1 MPDIS
6 VERIHFGF
14 LVAPADTRDA
24 GQPIPVV
31 GYLVRHPDA
40 LFLFDTGFAQIDAGT
55 RERYRPQAVSV
66 EQALA
71 GMRLR
76 PRDVEVVANCHL
88 HADHG
93 GGNAAFP
100 GVPIYVQR
108 PELEAAREPDYTNPA
123 GTHDFPGAR
132 LEVIDGEAEPLP
144 GIRLVPTPGHSPG
157 HQSLAVW
164 TGSGWLVLAGQA
176 FTTASEFGFALFSD
190 RLARAGQPP
199 IGQVPDWMERIVAL
213 DPSRVYFAHDL
224 LVHERDTAALGNAEP
239 I

>member
-40 LFLFDTGFAQIDAGT
+40 LFLFDTGFARIDAGT

-71 GMRLR
+71 GMGLR
-76 PRDVEVVANCHL
+76 PTDVEVVANCHL

-157 HQSLAVW
+157 HQSLAVS

-190 RLARAGQPP
+190 RLARAGKPP
-199 IGQVPDWMERIVAL
+199 IGQVPDWMERIAAL

>member
-6 VERIHFGF
+6 VERVHYGF
-14 LVAPADTRDA
+14 IIAPEGSPNA

-40 LFLFDTGFAQIDAGT
+40 LFLFDTGFAPIDAAT
-55 RERYRPQAVSV
+55 RDAYHPQAVNV

-71 GMRLR
+71 GLGVR
-76 PRDVEVVANCHL
+76 PSDIDVVANCHL

-100 GVPIYVQR
+100 GTPIYVQG
-108 PELEAAREPDYTNPA
+108 PELEAAGQPGYTNPA
-123 GTHDFPGAR
+123 GTHDFPGAT

-144 GIRLVPTPGHSPG
+144 GIRILPTPGHSPG
-157 HQSLAVW
+157 HQSLAVS
-164 TGSGWLVLAGQA
+164 TGSGWLILAGQA

-190 RLARAGQPP
+190 RLVRAGKPS
-199 IGQVPDWMERIVAL
+199 IGTVPDWMERVVAL

-224 LVHERDTAALGNAEP
+224 LVHERDTASLGNAEP

>member
-14 LVAPADTRDA
+14 LVAPEDTRDA

-40 LFLFDTGFAQIDAGT
+40 LFLFDTGFAPIDAGT
-55 RERYRPQAVSV
+55 RERYRPQAVNV

-71 GMRLR
+71 GKGLR
-76 PRDVEVVANCHL
+76 PKDIEVVANCHL

-132 LEVIDGEAEPLP
+132 LEVTDGEAEPLP
-144 GIRLVPTPGHSPG
+144 GIRLLPTPGHSPG
-157 HQSLAVW
+157 HQSLAVS

-190 RLARAGQPP
+190 RLARAGKAP
-199 IGQVPDWMERIVAL
+199 IGRVPDWMERIVAL

-224 LVHERDTAALGNAEP
+224 LVHERDTTDLGNAEP

>member
-1 MPDIS
+1 MADIS
-6 VERIHFGF
+6 VERVHFGF
-14 LVAPADTRDA
+14 LVAPDDTRDA

-40 LFLFDTGFAQIDAGT
+40 LLLFDTGFAPIDPGT
-55 RERYRPQAVSV
+55 RERYRPQAVNV

-71 GMRLR
+71 GMGLR
-76 PRDVEVVANCHL
+76 PTDIDVVANCHL
-88 HADHG
+88 PADHG

-100 GVPIYVQR
+100 GTPIYVQR
-108 PELEAAREPDYTNPA
+108 LELEAAREPDYTNPA

-144 GIRLVPTPGHSPG
+144 GIRILPTPGHSPG
-157 HQSLAVW
+157 HQSLAVS
-164 TGSGWLVLAGQA
+164 TGSGWLILAGQV

-190 RLARAGQPP
+190 RLARAGKPP
-199 IGQVPDWMERIVAL
+199 IGRVPDWMARVVAL

-224 LVHERDTAALGNAEP
+224 LVHERDAATLGNAEP